1 MHVQDDGEVASGTG
15 VRLPI
20 KPKHDALMD
29 EVVDGSVSQMSEPYP
44 PGEIVGTFLWRK
56 PLKQMTERAGKL
68 LILL

>member
-1 MHVQDDGEVASGTG
+1 
-15 VRLPI
+15 
-20 KPKHDALMD
+20 MD